1 MQSLFLNGSPFR
13 RHPSVFPLVPLAVPY
28 WNSTTYYAILRSFLT
43 RRLIDGPDLGKLRSL
58 LTETFGVDDA
68 VLCGSGSLALEI
80 ALRACNIREGDE
92 VVIPT
97 FCCTAV
103 VAPVLAVGALP
114 VFADVGEELNLT
126 VETVDTALTQKTK
139 AVIVPHLFG
148 NPADINSIV
157 EHVHGKD
164 IRVIDDAA
172 QALGA
177 TIAGHSVGSFGGAGV
192 FSFGDEKVCSGL
204 GGGVVISR
212 QQEVLDRCLQVD
224 LERPVLSMAARG
236 FLSTVIRRRWRRWTL
251 PLQKSL
257 SRTETN
263 SPDSPPTPYR
273 KETLAN
279 LNAAVAF
286 NLMGTLHE
294 NIVARRARAHTY
306 QELLGAEERLAL
318 ISHRPGSAC
327 LSQVVRVLPAR
338 RGDDVAT
345 RLIDVLA
352 SAGYE
357 VQGSYVPI
365 HLLPYYERWT
375 QNSLPYAERA
385 WPDLIELPCEPSVSF
400 DHVERI
406 ANIVKEVV
414 RA

>member
-13 RHPSVFPLVPLAVPY
+13 PHPSVFPLVPLAVPY
-28 WNSTTYYAILRSFLT
+28 WNSTTYRAILRSFLT
-43 RRLIDGPDLGKLRSL
+43 GSLIDGSDLGKLRSL
-58 LTETFGVDDA
+58 LAETFGVNDA

-177 TIAGHSVGSFGGAGV
+177 TIAGHSVGSFGDAGV
-192 FSFGDEKVCSGL
+192 LSFGDEKVCSGL

-224 LERPVLSMAARG
+224 LEPAMFSMAARG

-273 KETLAN
+273 KEIMAN

-294 NIVARRARAHTY
+294 NIAARRARAHAY
-306 QELLGAEERLAL
+306 QEILGAEQRLAL
-318 ISHRPGSAC
+318 ISHRLGSAC

-375 QNSLPYAERA
+375 QNSLPYAERV

-414 RA
+414 RV

>member
-13 RHPSVFPLVPLAVPY
+13 RYLSVFPLVPLAAPY

-43 RRLIDGPDLGKLRSL
+43 RSLIDGPDLGKLRSL
-58 LTETFGVDDA
+58 VTETFGVDDA

-80 ALRACNIREGDE
+80 ALRACNVQEGDE

-126 VETVDTALTQKTK
+126 VGTVDTALTQKTK

-157 EHVHGKD
+157 ELVHGKD

-177 TIAGHSVGSFGGAGV
+177 TTAGHSAGSFGDAGV
-192 FSFGDEKVCSGL
+192 LSFGDEKVCSGL
-204 GGGVVISR
+204 GGGIVISR
-212 QQEVLDRCLQVD
+212 QQEVLDRSLQVD
-224 LERPVLSMAARG
+224 LEPPVLSMAARG

-273 KETLAN
+273 KETMAN
-279 LNAAVAF
+279 LKAAVAL

-294 NIVARRARAHTY
+294 NLAARRARAHAY
-306 QELLGAEERLAL
+306 QELLGAEQRLAL
-318 ISHRPGSAC
+318 ISHRLGSAC
-327 LSQVVRVLPAR
+327 LSQVVRVSPAR

-357 VQGSYVPI
+357 AQGSYVPI
-365 HLLPYYERWT
+365 HLLPYYERWA
-375 QNSLPYAERA
+375 QNSLPYAERV

-414 RA
+414 RL

>member
-1 MQSLFLNGSPFR
+1 MQSLFLDGSPFH
-13 RHPSVFPLVPLAVPY
+13 RHPSAFPLVPLAVPY
-28 WNSTTYYAILRSFLT
+28 WNSTTYNAILRSFLT
-43 RRLIDGPDLGKLRSL
+43 RSLIDGPDRGKLRSL

-80 ALRACNIREGDE
+80 ALCACNIREGDE

-126 VETVDTALTQKTK
+126 AETVDTALTQKTK

-177 TIAGHSVGSFGGAGV
+177 TIAGHSVGSFGDAGV
-192 FSFGDEKVCSGL
+192 LSFGDEKVCSGL

-224 LERPVLSMAARG
+224 LEQPVLSMAARG

-273 KETLAN
+273 KETLVN

-294 NIVARRARAHTY
+294 NIVARRARAYTY

-375 QNSLPYAERA
+375 QNSLPYAERV

-414 RA
+414 RV

>member
-43 RRLIDGPDLGKLRSL
+43 RSLIDGPDLGKLRSL
-58 LTETFGVDDA
+58 VTETFGVDDA

-80 ALRACNIREGDE
+80 ALRACNVQEGDE

-126 VETVDTALTQKTK
+126 VGTVDTALTQKTK

-157 EHVHGKD
+157 ELVHGKD

-177 TIAGHSVGSFGGAGV
+177 TTAGHSAGSFGDAGV
-192 FSFGDEKVCSGL
+192 LSFGDEKVCSGL
-204 GGGVVISR
+204 GGGIVISR
-212 QQEVLDRCLQVD
+212 QQEVLDRSLQVD
-224 LERPVLSMAARG
+224 LEPPVLSMAARG

-273 KETLAN
+273 KETMAN
-279 LNAAVAF
+279 LKAAVAL

-294 NIVARRARAHTY
+294 NLAARRARAHAY
-306 QELLGAEERLAL
+306 QELLGAEQRLAL
-318 ISHRPGSAC
+318 ISHRLGSAC
-327 LSQVVRVLPAR
+327 LSQVVRVSPAR

-365 HLLPYYERWT
+365 HLLSYYERWA
-375 QNSLPYAERA
+375 QNSLPYAERI

>member
-1 MQSLFLNGSPFR
+1 MQSLSLNGSPFR

-43 RRLIDGPDLGKLRSL
+43 GSLIDGPDLGKLRSL
-58 LTETFGVDDA
+58 MTETFGVEDA

-80 ALRACNIREGDE
+80 ALRACNVRKGDE

-103 VAPVLAVGALP
+103 VAPILAVGALP

-126 VETVDTALTQKTK
+126 AETLAAVLTQRTK
-139 AVIVPHLFG
+139 AIIVPHLFG

-157 EHVHGKD
+157 ELVDGRG

-177 TIAGHSVGSFGGAGV
+177 TIAGRSVGSFGDAGIL
-192 FSFGDEKVCSGL
+192 SFGNEKVCSGL
-204 GGGVVISR
+204 GGGVVMCR

-224 LERPVLSMAARG
+224 LEQPVLSMVARG
-236 FLSTVIRRRWRRWTL
+236 FLSTVTRRHWRRWTL
-251 PLQKSL
+251 HLQKTF

-273 KETLAN
+273 KETMAN
-279 LNAAVAF
+279 LNAAVAL

-294 NIVARRARAHTY
+294 NTAARRARVDAY
-306 QELLGAEERLAL
+306 QELLGAEQRLAL
-318 ISHRPGSAC
+318 ISHRLGSAC
-327 LSQVVRVLPAR
+327 LSQVVRVLSAR

-365 HLLPYYERWT
+365 HLLPHYERWT
-375 QNSLPYAERA
+375 QNSLTYAERV